1 MAQRRP
7 RLGRRNGHLRP
18 GRVAAGPD
26 PTHRL
31 RHRAPRR
38 ARRCPA
44 RLGRPRR
51 RRPRHRRHAAAQA
64 GRPARRCRTG
74 SDAAVVRHGTAPR
87 RDRRRRVPGLLP
99 DRAPRSIGRRGAPP
113 HHGPDPV
120 PRRARAVP
128 GGRGQRRQHRAGLAG
143 GARTRVAG
151 PAAAGSGRPGPPGP
165 AGQLAGRLCRRRGR
179 LLLCGL
185 HPVPRHP
192 HPRADG
198 VRPVPGGPV
207 RRVRRQDGGDPAA
220 HRAGADVQG
229 ARPRGPVV
237 VGHEPA
243 RWRRRREPGGSGAR
257 GRQAGVQAAWPGRA
271 ARRGGDRSAAHRQRA
286 GPRRAEGRL
295 GPRVVRGLPRRPDDP
310 AVHLDGLGLRA
321 GGAEAGRPVRGRR
334 LLLPLASAAFYWSG
348 MVLND
353 WADRHRDAVERP
365 ERPIPAGEIPPAHA
379 LAAAAALTGGGVA
392 LAAAGGGR
400 AALRVAV
407 PLAGAIWAYD
417 LLLKSTPAA
426 PVGMAACRGL
436 NVLLGAG
443 SWRHRGAAVAA
454 ATVATHTAGVTVLS
468 AGEVH
473 GASVRAARAALAGT
487 AAVTAAALTG
497 PARSPRYR
505 AAAAA
510 FGTVY
515 AATVA
520 RAQFAALR
528 TPDPTTVRTA
538 TVAGVHGMIPLQ
550 AALAARS
557 GAGLGAAAVAAAL
570 PLARRLARRVNPS

>member
-1 MAQRRP
+1 MNRWL
-7 RLGRRNGHLRP
+7 RL
-18 GRVAAGPD
+18 A
-26 PTHRL
+26 
-31 RHRAPRR
+31 RAP
-38 ARRCPA
+38 AA
-44 RLGRPRR
+44 LTALGD
-51 RRPRHRRHAAAQA
+51 
-64 GRPARRCRTG
+64 T
-74 SDAAVVRHGTAPR
+74 
-87 RDRRRRVPGLLP
+87 
-99 DRAPRSIGRRGAPP
+99 
-113 HHGPDPV
+113 
-120 PRRARAVP
+120 
-128 GGRGQRRQHRAGLAG
+128 
-143 GARTRVAG
+143 VAG
-151 PAAAGSGRPGPPGP
+151 A
-165 AGQLAGRLCRRRGR
+165 
-179 LLLCGL
+179 
-185 HPVPRHP
+185 
-192 HPRADG
+192 
-198 VRPVPGGPV
+198 
-207 RRVRRQDGGDPAA
+207 
-220 HRAGADVQG
+220 
-229 ARPRGPVV
+229 
-237 VGHEPA
+237 
-243 RWRRRREPGGSGAR
+243 
-257 GRQAGVQAAWPGRA
+257 
-271 ARRGGDRSAAHRQRA
+271 
-286 GPRRAEGRL
+286 
-295 GPRVVRGLPRRPDDP
+295 
-310 AVHLDGLGLRA
+310 
-321 GGAEAGRPVRGRR
+321 AEAGRPVRGRR